1 MASRYERYQYIYG
14 NTARAVEVAV
24 PERREREPE
33 PIVKQPAKKNV
44 VRRSHRVMEFNSR
57 FTLTLT
63 TAVAAL
69 VIICVTYLHGQYQLS
84 HQIQNISAKQT
95 KLTALINEN
104 HAQRSNL
111 TKSVNYDSIK
121 EYAKTELG
129 MVVPGEKYTIYYD
142 GASSD
147 YVRQYEDIP
156 AAE

>member
-14 NTARAVEVAV
+14 NTARAVETAV

-33 PIVKQPAKKNV
+33 PRVKQPVRKV
-44 VRRSHRVMEFNSR
+44 VKRNHRVMEFNSR

-84 HQIQNISAKQT
+84 HQIQSISAKQT
-95 KLTALINEN
+95 KLTALVNEN

-111 TKSVNYDSIK
+111 SKSVDYDSIK

-156 AAE
+156 ATE